1 LTLMTTKT
9 KLTASSEAILSEFR
23 VRGGDCS
30 ICVLE
35 DLHMSAKVFIA
46 NLDSLLHLGYL
57 EKVHSDL
64 PGLWFRL
71 TKKGLSYCRSFKLA
85 GL

>member
-1 LTLMTTKT
+1 METDDI
-9 KLTASSEAILSEFR
+9 KLTPSGEAILSEFYI
-23 VRGGDCS
+23 RGGDCS
-30 ICVLE
+30 ICILE

-46 NLDSLLHLGYL
+46 NLDSLLHLGHL

-64 PGLWFRL
+64 PGLWFQL
-71 TKKGLSYCRSFKLA
+71 TKRGLSYCRRFKLA